1 MRFTIS
7 CLIGAA
13 ASIKTPIT
21 SGEGRT
27 GTDIPDFDDVCATL
41 EPNSQEQIDCY
52 VLELCGPDCDFT
64 DPCADLPE
72 TEQGQCYDDLLSEA
86 LSLSEVE
93 DPCEGLEG

>member
-13 ASIKTPIT
+13 ASIKTPT
-21 SGEGRT
+21 TFG
-27 GTDIPDFDDVCATL
+27 DMQDFDDACAAL
-41 EPNSQEQIDCY
+41 PEDSPEQIDCY